1 MQWKNNP
8 DFRDEL
14 RNMPTAQVRELLR
27 EEARAEEPD
36 GDLIRLLTDTLEER
50 EQRPQSKELT
60 AGEEAVWAR
69 YKSSKEEAVRRRSGK
84 LKRRIVQAVAA
95 AAAACILLF
104 AVPRAA
110 NANNFFE
117 MIARWTEDLFE
128 LFNSEGQRG
137 SKVEYIFQTDN
148 EDLRQVY
155 DAVVRIGVTDPA
167 VPMWLPESCK
177 LIEIKEISAP
187 KRSRV
192 HARFYNGDSE
202 ATITV
207 DRYSGGA
214 TYNVQ
219 KDEEIKNEYE
229 YNGVVHYIIK
239 NEDVWTVTWSQQTM
253 LGYITIACTEDALY
267 QIIDSIYTMEAD

>member
-110 NANNFFE
+110 NASNFFE

-137 SKVEYIFQTDN
+137 SRVEYIFQTDN
-148 EDLRQVY
+148 PELQQVY
-155 DAVVRIGVTDPA
+155 DAVVRIGVTEPA

-177 LIEIKEISAP
+177 LIEIKETSTP
-187 KRSRV
+187 KRARIF
-192 HARFYNGDSE
+192 ARFANGSSE
-202 ATITV
+202 VAITV
-207 DRYSGGA
+207 DRYSTGA
-214 TYNVQ
+214 AYNIQKNEETYN
-219 KDEEIKNEYE
+219 DYE
-229 YNGVVHYIIK
+229 YNGVVHHIVK
-239 NEDVWTVTWSQQTM
+239 NEDVWTVTWSQDTM
-253 LGYITIACTEDALY
+253 LGHITIACPEDTLY

>member
-110 NANNFFE
+110 NASNFFE

-137 SKVEYIFQTDN
+137 SKAEYIFQTDN

-177 LIEIKEISAP
+177 LIEVKETPAP

-192 HARFYNGDSE
+192 HARFSNGVRE
-202 ATITV
+202 ATVTV
-207 DRYSGGA
+207 DFYGAEIAYDILKDKEIYS
-214 TYNVQ
+214 
-219 KDEEIKNEYE
+219 DYE
-229 YNGVVHYIIK
+229 YNGTVHHIIK
-239 NEDVWTVTWSQQTM
+239 NEDVWTVIWTTDTM
-253 LGYITIACTEDALY
+253 VAYIIIECPEDTLY
-267 QIIDSIYTMEAD
+267 QIIDSIYTTEAD

>member
-110 NANNFFE
+110 NASNFFE

-137 SKVEYIFQTDN
+137 SKAEYIFQTDN

-167 VPMWLPESCK
+167 VPMWLPESYK
-177 LIEIKEISAP
+177 LIEIKEIPAP

-192 HARFYNGDSE
+192 HARLCNGNNDV
-202 ATITV
+202 TITV
-207 DRYSGGA
+207 DYYAAGVS
-214 TYNVQ
+214 YDVL
-219 KDEEIKNEYE
+219 KDQQVYRDYE
-229 YNGVVHYIIK
+229 YNGTVHYIIK
-239 NEDVWTVTWSQQTM
+239 NEDLWTVVWTTDSIV
-253 LGYITIACTEDALY
+253 GCITSDYAEDTLY